1 MAKKDTPMTESE
13 TREFFRLVG
22 TRERQ
27 FEAAQN
33 FLDAHEDENGNLS
46 AKDKRTYDRMQA
58 EIKVLTKQ
66 INDELAKPINAPVFD
81 AFCYNGATGT
91 YEYGD
96 PHGNNISYRQ
106 SGVVGNEYHR
116 NFIQAF
122 RTNFK
127 DARNYLREGE
137 LADGGYLVPTSFNE
151 EIISKLQAENVLR
164 QICRVIQTES
174 THRVPVVASQP
185 AANWIG
191 EGDEITISSASFS
204 TVTLEVHKLAACL
217 LTSNELLQDA
227 YYDLEAFLSEEL
239 ARAFARAEEEAF
251 LTGDGTDN
259 QPTGLLTTLA
269 QSATSTLQTTGTTL
283 SADDLITLAYSVDRP
298 YRSNASWLMSD
309 ATLSLVRKLKTTDQQ
324 YIWEPNFASE
334 DPPKILGYPV
344 HTSNFMPPATSGNI
358 CVLFGD
364 FSAVTIA
371 ERGNRQVRPLREKFA
386 LSDKTAF
393 LCLER
398 VDCALTDRHALRGLK
413 IRQG

>member
-1 MAKKDTPMTESE
+1 MTANDYSATKIMAMVSEKHETEKE
-13 TREFFRLVG
+13 LNELVS
-22 TRERQ
+22 
-27 FEAAQN
+27 AQN
-33 FLDAHEDENGNLS
+33 GMYNRATADRIKNLHQS
-46 AKDKRTYDRMQA
+46 VDTMR
-58 EIKVLTKQ
+58 KQ
-66 INDELAKPINAPVFD
+66 IDTELAKPAGMPPIWEQP
-81 AFCYNGATGT
+81 YNPFEFNQGRT
-91 YEYGD
+91 
-96 PHGNNISYRQ
+96 S
-106 SGVVGNEYHR
+106 NEYHR
-116 NFIQAF
+116 NFIAAF

-127 DARNYLREGE
+127 NAGEYLREGE
-137 LADGGYLVPTSFNE
+137 LADGGYLVSTSFNE
-151 EIISKLQAENVLR
+151 EIISKLQSENVLR

-269 QSATSTLQTTGTTL
+269 QSATSTLQTTSTTL

-358 CVLFGD
+358 CVIFGD

-413 IRQG
+413 IRQS

>member
-1 MAKKDTPMTESE
+1 MEIRELLAK
-13 TREFFRLVG
+13 RAALVAEA
-22 TRERQ
+22 ERIL
-27 FEAAQN
+27 ADHI
-33 FLDAHEDENGNLS
+33 DADGKIL
-46 AKDKRTYDRMQA
+46 AVFADKF
-58 EIKVLTKQ
+58 TK
-66 INDELAKPINAPVFD
+66 IMDDVDELDVNIARFQKIGHYNTELSKPFNAPYFEP
-81 AFCYNGATGT
+81 FNSGG
-91 YEYGD
+91 
-96 PHGNNISYRQ
+96 GNHLKKHVA
-106 SGVVGNEYHR
+106 GVVGDEYHR
-116 NFIQAF
+116 NFIAAF

-127 DARNYLREGE
+127 NAGDYLREGE

-151 EIISKLQAENVLR
+151 EIISKLQEENVLR

-191 EGDEITISSASFS
+191 EGDELTISSASFS

-217 LTSNELLQDA
+217 LTSNELLQDS
-227 YYDLEAFLSEEL
+227 YYDLEAFLSDEL

-251 LTGDGTDN
+251 LNGDGTDN

-298 YRSNASWLMSD
+298 YRSKACWLMSD

-344 HTSNFMPPATSGNI
+344 HTSNFVPPATSGNI

-398 VDCALTDRHALRGLK
+398 VDCALTDRHAIRGLK
-413 IRQG
+413 IRQS

>member
-1 MAKKDTPMTESE
+1 MEIRELLQKRASLWKEAK
-13 TREFFRLVG
+13 
-22 TRERQ
+22 
-27 FEAAQN
+27 N
-33 FLDAHEDENGNLS
+33 FLDTHTDRDGTISAED
-46 AKDKRTYDRMQA
+46 AATYDKMEADIDALSRSIERYERNGRMGA
-58 EIKVLTKQ
+58 ELDKPFNTPHFESFKTSKNSRYQPGIGG
-66 INDELAKPINAPVFD
+66 DE
-81 AFCYNGATGT
+81 Y
-91 YEYGD
+91 
-96 PHGNNISYRQ
+96 Q
-106 SGVVGNEYHR
+106 R

-127 DARNYLREGE
+127 NASNYLREGE
-137 LADGGYLVPTSFNE
+137 LADGGYLVPMSFNE
-151 EIISKLQAENVLR
+151 EIISKLQAENILR

-174 THRVPVVASQP
+174 THRVPVVATQP
-185 AANWIG
+185 SANWIG

-204 TVTLEVHKLAACL
+204 SVTLEAHKLAACL
-217 LTSNELLQDA
+217 LASNEILQDA
-227 YYDLEAFLSEEL
+227 YYDLEAFLSDEL

-251 LTGDGTDN
+251 LTGDGADN

-269 QSATSTLQTTGTTL
+269 QSVTSTLQTTSTTL

-298 YRSNASWLMSD
+298 FRNSNTACWLMSD

-364 FSAVTIA
+364 FAAVTIA
-371 ERGNRQVRPLREKFA
+371 ERGVRQVRPLREKFA

-413 IRQG
+413 IRS